1 MDLELKM
8 NGEKFL
14 SKELPNLQEE
24 AKRHLK
30 NSKSENTSHAYSSDW
45 RLFSEWCEKSGLKN
59 LPAEPETIVY
69 YTTFLGKSLKASSIK
84 RKTLSISK
92 VFYIL
97 LLTSYC
103 FLVYNQNILDDNFHK
118 QPFPYHIHF

>member
-97 LLTSYC
+97 LLTSSYC
-103 FLVYNQNILDDNFHK
+103 FLVYQTFFYGN
-118 QPFPYHIHF
+118 